1 MKDFRKSMA
10 FLPHGVVDE
19 GVSLHVCVYS
29 GASIPC
35 NLILIEF
42 ISKLSP
48 SMTFTIY
55 EGDFISAELADN
67 VLIRG
72 IIKVNIN
79 IIYGVYIFDN
89 FLFIVRLSV

>member
-1 MKDFRKSMA
+1 M
-10 FLPHGVVDE
+10 VDKE
-19 GVSLHVCVYS
+19 SNLQVCVYS

-35 NLILIEF
+35 SLILIEF

-48 SMTFTIY
+48 STTFTIY
-55 EGDFISAELADN
+55 EGDFISAELADK